1 MSIHKTLIA
10 VAVTGFASTATWA
23 DGGAVSIYN
32 NHPEASAAGPAYWTP
47 ERIANA
53 KPMTIGKVKGEALPS
68 SYGSSVLD
76 FTRTRISPQSA
87 NKAAPYRSI
96 GKLYFTIPTQGDFQ
110 CSASVIANRL
120 IVTAAHCMYSAGIGF
135 HTNWVFIPGFDGT
148 QSTLATQRPYGSWDW
163 AYGTV
168 PGNWLSTNG
177 ALPNNTDFGLLQL
190 VDQSF
195 DGVKTVT
202 VAKKVGKLTTAIGHL
217 FDTHV
222 SILGYPCNFDSC
234 NIMQRVDSGD
244 HRPASTA
251 AGNNAYEYG
260 SDMTGGSSGG
270 PWIENFGDPKA
281 AAPTGGYATR
291 NAVVGV
297 TSYIYNDAAILIEGA
312 SQFNADFSTLLSNA
326 CANAAGNC

>member
-1 MSIHKTLIA
+1 MNIRTIVITAALCTLGA
-10 VAVTGFASTATWA
+10 PAAFADS
-23 DGGAVSIYN
+23 GAVSIYN
-32 NHPEASAAGPAYWTP
+32 SHPETSAAGPAYWTQ

-53 KPMTIGKVKGEALPS
+53 KPMTIGTVKADRLPS

-87 NKAAPYRSI
+87 NKSAPYRSV

-135 HTNWVFIPGFDGT
+135 HTNWVFIPGFDGS
-148 QSTLATQRPYGSWDW
+148 QATLDKQRPYGSWDW

-195 DGVKTVT
+195 NGGRAVT
-202 VAKKVGKLTTAIGHL
+202 VGKKVGKLTTAIGHL

-251 AGNNAYEYG
+251 ADNNAYEYG

-270 PWIENFGDPKA
+270 PWIENFGDPA
-281 AAPTGGYATR
+281 SAAPTGGFATR

-312 SQFNADFSTLLSNA
+312 SQFNSDFSTLLSNA
-326 CANAAGNC
+326 CANLAGNC